1 MPEFMNSTVSAPR
14 DPLNPTILVEIPIA
28 LSSLVV
34 YEPKKTKKQ
43 EEEESRRQPQTIYCN
58 QHIKNVK
65 EVLWL

>member
-14 DPLNPTILVEIPIA
+14 DRLNPTILVEIPIA

-43 EEEESRRQPQTIYCN
+43 EEESRRQPQTIYCS
-58 QHIKNVK
+58 QHMKNVK